1 MIIMQV
7 MGGLGNQ
14 IFQWAYGKCLSKIYD
29 VPFYLDASFYDRECG
44 ATLRSF
50 SLNKF
55 PNISYD
61 LIEYPSKTPQDIII
75 IYDNF
80 HYNKIDYDPSHNY
93 YLGGYWQSEKYF
105 IDIEN
110 TIRDNLE
117 PTESI
122 KDKLLSAYPVSNSV
136 SIHIRRTD
144 YLALSTIHP
153 VQSISYY
160 EEALSLVKYKNILV
174 FSDDIDW
181 CKQNLKFQ
189 NMIFVENNDNIEDM
203 WLMSL
208 CEHNIIAN
216 SSFSWWGAWLNKNK
230 NKTVIAPSKWFG
242 EGYFCDIDIVPN
254 NWIKL

>member
-1 MIIMQV
+1 MQI

-14 IFQWAYGKCLSKIYD
+14 IFQWAYGKYLSI
-29 VPFYLDASFYDRECG
+29 VHETPFYLDTSFYDRNDFR
-44 ATLRSF
+44 AF

-55 PNISYD
+55 PNISYN
-61 LIEYPSKTPQDIII
+61 LIKYPSNTPQDITI

-80 HYNKIDYDPSHNY
+80 HYNKIDYKTNHHY

-105 IDIEN
+105 KNIEN
-110 TIRDNLE
+110 IIKDNLE
-117 PTESI
+117 PTDSI
-122 KDKLLSAYPVSNSV
+122 KDKLLSSYPVSNSV

-144 YLALSTIHP
+144 YLALSTIHH

-160 EEALSLVKYKNILV
+160 EEALNLIKYKNILV

-242 EGYFCDIDIVPN
+242 EGYYCDVDIVPN